1 MVVLLVLWIGF
12 NVLGLVLNFCSC
24 AVKPI
29 TKLLQCL
36 FCCKGKK
43 RTAVECKD
51 IFKEFNALALE
62 SMLRKARDD
71 LNDFTNNM
79 DKGNSITYK
88 QHRFDEEINFEATT
102 IIDIYKRR
110 IRQIELVVDSH
121 LTHLHGK
128 WNMDK
133 FRDLNVDQ
141 KLRYILQKQHLVD
154 KEMRMRMVDIT
165 QSFNLLDS
173 QMFKTTKIVQEK
185 VEDNEHYTLGAK

>member
-1 MVVLLVLWIGF
+1 
-12 NVLGLVLNFCSC
+12 
-24 AVKPI
+24 
-29 TKLLQCL
+29 
-36 FCCKGKK
+36 
-43 RTAVECKD
+43 
-51 IFKEFNALALE
+51 
-62 SMLRKARDD
+62 MLRKARDD